1 MLNNVIDKIS
11 NDFINEAISSPNLLA
26 DMAAM
31 ENYMAESYNGRIF
44 IELLQNADDC
54 DSKQVYVERFGN
66 DIIFANDGKPF
77 DENDVLSISRS
88 GASNKERG
96 KNIGYR
102 GIGFK
107 STTYLTDEIII
118 YSNDTYFT
126 FSKKICSQ
134 KLGFDINNIP
144 IIRIPILLN
153 PKNDNL
159 CNKVSELKNIGYKT
173 LFIFKNARIE
183 TFLEDV
189 SNVNEGDFIFL
200 NSVENCKIK
209 IDTFNFNVILDRI
222 YKDNTQLVTF
232 KTGNENSWLIIK
244 QNNVSLGFKYDV
256 NIHKIIPCVENE
268 QVYHSYLPT
277 FDKVCFPLKINADF
291 STDPSRKHITVDQQ
305 TEQAIE
311 NVAIVISE
319 LVNLALNSKLSEE
332 FSNLFAILNSFSNFS
347 RFNNTLQQKTQKNI
361 IENVNAPTNTG
372 IYIRINKYKLLPEW
386 LEESEKYFIRINSDT
401 IKNVSYQTKIYLTFN
416 EVDKFISQ
424 YSNNQFNNEDIIQLM
439 QEEQLIQRMSPET
452 QGKTLGKIIKSEFLT
467 QKISSHENNLSQIR
481 VLTNNGIKSIDEISL
496 KNIEIAPS
504 VKNALS
510 SNTTNS
516 DLEWF
521 DQKYLNSKRTIF
533 SFTNKHNAIS
543 FKNVDSKG
551 VNIKPH
557 ISKWRSAEQQCIEIE
572 KSFGNTPSD
581 VSKRNIGY
589 DIESI
594 TPDGKTRRIEV
605 KSIAYNGGFSI
616 TNNEYTAAHQ
626 YGTEYFLCL
635 IFQSEIKIQLI
646 YINDPLH
653 SLNFEKRIKQW
664 EWFCEEY
671 NGESYTFDL

>member
-26 DMAAM
+26 DMASM

-54 DSKQVYVERFGN
+54 GSKRVYVEKFEN

-88 GASNKERG
+88 GASSKERG
-96 KNIGYR
+96 KSIGYR

-107 STTYLTDEIII
+107 STIYLTDEIII

-126 FSKKICSQ
+126 FSKKICSY
-134 KLGFDINNIP
+134 KLKLDFNNIP
-144 IIRIPILLN
+144 VIRIPILLDLQDD
-153 PKNDNL
+153 KI
-159 CNKVSELKNIGYKT
+159 CNKVSELKGKGYTT

-189 SNVNEGDFIFL
+189 SNVTDGDFIFL

-209 IDTFNFNVILDRI
+209 IDTYNFNVTLDRI
-222 YKDNTQLVTF
+222 YKDNAQLVTF

-244 QNNVSLGFKYDV
+244 QNGISVGFKYDV
-256 NIHKIIPCVENE
+256 ISHKIIPCAENE

-291 STDPSRKHITVDQQ
+291 STDPSRKHITIDQQ

-319 LVNLALNSKLSEE
+319 LINLALNNKLSEN
-332 FSNLFAILNSFSNFS
+332 FSNLFVLLNSYNNFS
-347 RFNNTLQQKTQKNI
+347 RFNNTLNQKLQKNV
-361 IENVNAPTNTG
+361 IERVNPISNEG
-372 IYIRINKYKLLPEW
+372 IHIRIKEYKLLPDW

-401 IKNVSYQTKIYLTFN
+401 IKKVSYTTKMYLIFS
-416 EVDKFISQ
+416 EVDKFISHF
-424 YSNNQFNNEDIIQLM
+424 SNNQFNNEEIIQLM
-439 QEEQLIQRMSPET
+439 QEEQLIQRMTPET
-452 QGKTLGKIIKSEFLT
+452 QGKILGKIIKSEFLS
-467 QKISSHENNLSQIR
+467 QKITSHENNLSKIK
-481 VLTNNGIKSIDEISL
+481 VLTDSGIKSIDEILL
-496 KNIEIAPS
+496 KNIEITQSA
-504 VKNALS
+504 KDALIN
-510 SNTTNS
+510 NTTHS

-521 DQKYLNSKRTIF
+521 DQKYLNGKSNIF
-533 SFTNKHNAIS
+533 SFTNKNGAI
-543 FKNVDSKG
+543 DSKKVDG
-551 VNIKPH
+551 KNINIKPH

-572 KSFGNTPSD
+572 KFFGNNPSD

-594 TPDGKTRRIEV
+594 TTDGKIRRIEV
-605 KSIAYNGGFSI
+605 KSIADKGGFSI

-635 IFQSEIKIQLI
+635 IFQSDIKIQLI
-646 YINDPLH
+646 YINNPLH
-653 SLNFEKRIKQW
+653 SLNFEKRIRQW

-671 NGESYTFDL
+671 NGETYTFDL

>member
-11 NDFINEAISSPNLLA
+11 NVFINEAISSPNLLA

-31 ENYMAESYNGRIF
+31 ESYIAESYNGRIF

-54 DSKQVYVERFGN
+54 GSKQVYVERFGN
-66 DIIFANDGKPF
+66 NIIFANDGKPF
-77 DENDVLSISRS
+77 DESDVLSISRS

-107 STTYLTDEIII
+107 STIYLTDEIII
-118 YSNDTYFT
+118 YSDDTYFT
-126 FSKKICSQ
+126 FSKKMCSQ
-134 KLGFDINNIP
+134 KLGLDTNNIP

-153 PKNDNL
+153 PKNDSL
-159 CNKVSELKNIGYKT
+159 YNKISALKDNGYKT
-173 LFIFKNARIE
+173 VFIFKNAQIN
-183 TFLEDV
+183 TFLDDI
-189 SNVNEGDFIFL
+189 SNINEGDFIFL
-200 NSVENCKIK
+200 NSIERCKLE
-209 IDTFNFNVILDRI
+209 IDTFHFNLTLSRI
-222 YKDNTQLVTF
+222 DKGNTQLVTF
-232 KTGNENSWLIIK
+232 KTGNKNSWLITK
-244 QNNVSLGFKYDV
+244 QNNISLGFKYDV
-256 NIHKIIPCVENE
+256 NTHKIIPCIENE

-291 STDPSRKHITVDQQ
+291 STDPSRKHIILDQQ
-305 TEQAIE
+305 TEQSID
-311 NVAIVISE
+311 NVAIAISE
-319 LVNLALNSKLSEE
+319 LINLTLNNNTCEE
-332 FSNLFAILNSFSNFS
+332 FSNLFILLNSYSNFS
-347 RFNNTLQQKTQKNI
+347 RLNNTLQQKIKKNI
-361 IENVNAPTNTG
+361 IKNVNFLTNAG
-372 IYIRINKYKLLPEW
+372 IHIRINKYKLLPEW

-401 IKNVSYQTKIYLTFN
+401 IKNESFNTKIYINFN
-416 EVDKFISQ
+416 GVDKFISQ
-424 YSNNQFNNEDIIQLM
+424 YSTNQFNNEDIIQLM
-439 QEEQLIQRMSPET
+439 QEEHLIQKMTPET
-452 QGKTLGKIIKSEFLT
+452 QGKILGKIIKSEFIT
-467 QKISSHENNLSQIR
+467 QKITSHENNLSEIK
-481 VLTNNGIKSIDEISL
+481 VLTNSGIKSIEEITL

-543 FKNVDSKG
+543 FKKVDSKG

-572 KSFGNTPSD
+572 KIFGNTPSD

>member
-26 DMAAM
+26 DMASM

-54 DSKQVYVERFGN
+54 GSKRVYVEKFEN

-88 GASNKERG
+88 GASSKERG
-96 KNIGYR
+96 KSIGYR

-107 STTYLTDEIII
+107 STIYLTDEIII

-126 FSKKICSQ
+126 FSKKICSY
-134 KLGFDINNIP
+134 KLKLDFNNIP
-144 IIRIPILLN
+144 VIRIPILLDLQDD
-153 PKNDNL
+153 KI
-159 CNKVSELKNIGYKT
+159 CNKVSELKGTGYTT

-189 SNVNEGDFIFL
+189 SNVTEGDFIFL

-209 IDTFNFNVILDRI
+209 IDTYNFNVTLDRI
-222 YKDNTQLVTF
+222 YKDNAQLVTF

-244 QNNVSLGFKYDV
+244 QNNISLGFKYDV
-256 NIHKIIPCVENE
+256 NIHKIIPCAENE

-291 STDPSRKHITVDQQ
+291 STDPSRKHITIDQQ

-319 LVNLALNSKLSEE
+319 LINLALNNKLSEN
-332 FSNLFAILNSFSNFS
+332 FSNLFVLLNSYNNFS
-347 RFNNTLQQKTQKNI
+347 RFNNTLNQKLQKNV
-361 IENVNAPTNTG
+361 IERVNPISNEG
-372 IYIRINKYKLLPEW
+372 IHIRIKEYKLLPDW

-401 IKNVSYQTKIYLTFN
+401 IKKVSYTTKMYLIFS
-416 EVDKFISQ
+416 EVDKFISHF
-424 YSNNQFNNEDIIQLM
+424 SNNQFNNEEIIQLM
-439 QEEQLIQRMSPET
+439 QEEQLIQRMTPET
-452 QGKTLGKIIKSEFLT
+452 QGKILGKIIKSEFLS
-467 QKISSHENNLSQIR
+467 QKITSHENNLSKIK
-481 VLTNNGIKSIDEISL
+481 VLTDSGIKSIDEILL
-496 KNIEIAPS
+496 KNIEITQSA
-504 VKNALS
+504 KDALIN
-510 SNTTNS
+510 NTTHS

-521 DQKYLNSKRTIF
+521 DQKYLNGKSNIF
-533 SFTNKHNAIS
+533 SFTNKNGAI
-543 FKNVDSKG
+543 DSKKVDG
-551 VNIKPH
+551 KNINIKPH

-572 KSFGNTPSD
+572 KFFGNNPSD

-594 TPDGKTRRIEV
+594 TTDGKIRRIEV
-605 KSIAYNGGFSI
+605 KSIADKGGFSI

-635 IFQSEIKIQLI
+635 IFQSDIKIQLI
-646 YINDPLH
+646 YINNPLH
-653 SLNFEKRIKQW
+653 SLNFEKRIRQW

-671 NGESYTFDL
+671 NGETYTFDL